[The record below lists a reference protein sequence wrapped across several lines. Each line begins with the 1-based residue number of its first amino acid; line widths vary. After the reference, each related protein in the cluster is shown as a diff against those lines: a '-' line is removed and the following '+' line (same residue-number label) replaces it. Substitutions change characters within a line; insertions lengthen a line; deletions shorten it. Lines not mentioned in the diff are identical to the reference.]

1 MPPAQSPTETYDVVV
16 VGAGLAGL
24 SCARHLQR
32 AGRSVAVLEA
42 SDGVGGRVRT
52 DVVDGFRLD
61 RGFQVLLT
69 AYPEVRSDIDLVKLS
84 MRYFSPGALVR
95 TKDKNHVVTDP
106 FRDPAHLASTA
117 LAPIGNIAD
126 KTRIALFRLRMQRTP
141 ARTLLR
147 GEDLATAEALAK
159 AGFSKRIVET
169 FFKPLVGGIQLDPHL
184 ATSRRMFDVI
194 FQSLSNG
201 DTGVPALGMG
211 ALSDQVAAHLHPSVV
226 RLNSPVASV
235 DANGVVTTDGA
246 RIDARAVVVATE
258 GPAAAKLTGIAEPG
272 SRPVSCFYFA
282 APKAPTPHK
291 LIALDG
297 FSGGP
302 VLNLAVMSN
311 VAPEYAPAGQHLIAA
326 ACPGATEDT
335 HPGLR
340 DTVLAQLR
348 WWWGKDVAQWRH
360 LRTYNIAHGQPDQT
374 PPFSPKKAVSLGD
387 GLFVTGDH
395 RDTGS
400 IQGAMYSGRRC
411 AAAVLEY
418 LA

>member
-1 MPPAQSPTETYDVVV
+1 MAGSTKQTETYDVIVI
-16 VGAGLAGL
+16 GAGLAGL
-24 SCARHLQR
+24 SCARHVQR

-52 DVVDGFRLD
+52 DIVDGFRLD

-69 AYPEVRSDIDLVKLS
+69 AYPEVRSEIDLVKLS
-84 MRYFSPGALVR
+84 MRNFDPGALVR
-95 TKDKNHVVTDP
+95 GQSKNHVVTDP

-117 LAPIGNIAD
+117 LAPIGTVLD
-126 KTRIALFRLRMQRTP
+126 KARIALFRLRMQRTP
-141 ARTLLR
+141 ARKLLR
-147 GEDLATAEALAK
+147 GVDIPTADALA
-159 AGFSKRIVET
+159 AEGFSRRIVDR

-194 FQSLSNG
+194 FQSLANG

-211 ALSDQVAAHLHPSVV
+211 ALSDQLASHLHPSVV
-226 RLNSPVASV
+226 RLDTPVASLG
-235 DANGVVTTDGA
+235 AGTVTTA
-246 RIDARAVVVATE
+246 RGDTITARAIVVATE
-258 GPAAAKLTGIAEPG
+258 GPAAAALTGIPVPG

-282 APKAPTPHK
+282 APKAPTAHK

-297 FSGGP
+297 YSGGP

-311 VAPEYAPAGQHLIAA
+311 VAPEYAPEGQHLIAA
-326 ACPGATEDT
+326 ACPGATEET

-348 WWWGKDVAQWRH
+348 WWWGQDVTQWRH
-360 LRTYNIAHGQPDQT
+360 LRTYNIRHGQPDQT
-374 PPFSPKKAVSLGD
+374 PPFSPKKPVALGD

-418 LA
+418 LT

>member
-1 MPPAQSPTETYDVVV
+1 MAKTSAPNETHDVVV

-24 SCARHLQR
+24 ACARHLQR

-52 DVVDGFRLD
+52 DIVDGFRLD

-69 AYPEVRSDIDLVKLS
+69 AYPEVRSEIDLVKLS
-84 MRYFSPGALVR
+84 MRNFSPGALVR
-95 TKDKNHVVTDP
+95 TKEKNHIVTDP
-106 FRDPAHLASTA
+106 FRDPAHFASTA

-126 KTRIALFRLRMQRTP
+126 KARIALFRLRMQRTP

-147 GEDLATAEALAK
+147 GDDMATADALATA
-159 AGFSKRIVET
+159 GFSQRIVDT

-201 DTGVPALGMG
+201 DTGVPAMGMG
-211 ALSDQVAAHLHPSVV
+211 ALSDQLASHLHPSVV
-226 RLNSPVASV
+226 RLNTPVASV
-235 DANGVVTTDGA
+235 DTNGVVTTDGS
-246 RIDARAVVVATE
+246 RIGARAVVVATE
-258 GPAAAKLTGIAEPG
+258 GPAAAKLTGIATPG

-297 FSGGP
+297 YSGGP

-311 VAPEYAPAGQHLIAA
+311 VAPEYAPAGQYLIAA

-348 WWWGKDVAQWRH
+348 WWWGKDVTQWRH
-360 LRTYNIAHGQPDQT
+360 LRTYNISHGQPDQT

>member
-1 MPPAQSPTETYDVVV
+1 MATAARQAESYDVVV

-52 DVVDGFRLD
+52 DIVDGFRLD

-69 AYPEVRSDIDLVKLS
+69 AYPELRTEVDMVKLGV
-84 MRYFSPGALVR
+84 RTFDPGAMVR
-95 TKDKNHVVTDP
+95 GQSKNHIVTDP
-106 FRDPAHLASTA
+106 FRDPGHLASTA
-117 LAPIGNIAD
+117 LAPIGNVFD
-126 KTRIALFRLRMQRTP
+126 KARIALFRLRMQRTP

-147 GEDLATAEALAK
+147 GEDMATADALTA
-159 AGFSKRIVET
+159 AGFSNRIVDS
-169 FFKPLVGGIQLDPHL
+169 FFKPLVGGIQLDPQL
-184 ATSRRMFDVI
+184 TTSRRMFDVI

-211 ALSDQVAAHLHPSVV
+211 ALSEQLAGHLHPSVI
-226 RLNSPVASV
+226 RLNSPVV
-235 DANGVVTTDGA
+235 GIDTNGVTTADGSRVSA
-246 RIDARAVVVATE
+246 RSIVVATE
-258 GPAAAKLTGIAEPG
+258 GPAAARLTGIPVPG
-272 SRPVSCFYFA
+272 SRSVSCFYFA

-297 FSGGP
+297 YSGGP

-311 VAPEYAPAGQHLIAA
+311 VAPEYAPEGQHLIAA
-326 ACPGATEDT
+326 ACPGATEET
-335 HPGLR
+335 HPGLH
-340 DTVLAQLR
+340 DTVVAQLR
-348 WWWGKDVAQWRH
+348 WWWGQEVTNWRH
-360 LRTYNIAHGQPDQT
+360 LRTYNISHGQPDQT
-374 PPFSPKKAVSLGD
+374 PPFSPKKAVSLGN
-387 GLFVTGDH
+387 GLFVAGDH

>member
-1 MPPAQSPTETYDVVV
+1 MPESFDVVV

-32 AGRSVAVLEA
+32 AGRSVTVLEA

-69 AYPEVRSDIDLVKLS
+69 AYPEVRSEIDLVKLS
-84 MRYFSPGALVR
+84 MRNFDPGALVR
-95 TKDKNHVVTDP
+95 TQSKNHIVTDP

-117 LAPIGNIAD
+117 LAPIGNVFD
-126 KTRIALFRLRMQRTP
+126 KARIGLLRLRMQRTT
-141 ARTLLR
+141 ARSLLR
-147 GEDLATAEALAK
+147 GEDLATSDALEA
-159 AGFSKRIVET
+159 AGFSRRMIDN
-169 FFKPLVGGIQLDPHL
+169 FFKPLVGGIQLDPQL
-184 ATSRRMFDVI
+184 GTSRRMFDVI

-201 DTGVPALGMG
+201 DTGVPAMGMG
-211 ALSDQVAAHLHPSVV
+211 ALSEQLASHLQPSVV
-226 RLNSPVASV
+226 RLDTPVASV
-235 DANGVVTTDGA
+235 DANGVTTHDGRRIEA
-246 RIDARAVVVATE
+246 RSVVVATE
-258 GPAAAKLTGIAEPG
+258 GPAAAALTGIPEPG

-282 APKAPTPHK
+282 APKAPMAHK

-297 FSGGP
+297 YSGGP
-302 VLNLAVMSN
+302 VLNFAVMSN
-311 VAPEYAPAGQHLIAA
+311 VAPEYAPDGQHLIAA
-326 ACPGATEDT
+326 ACPGATEET

-340 DTVLAQLR
+340 DTVVAQLR
-348 WWWGKDVAQWRH
+348 WWWGQDVTQWRH
-360 LRTYNIAHGQPDQT
+360 LRTYNIRHGQPDQS
-374 PPFSPKKAVSLGD
+374 PPFSPKKPTSLGN
-387 GLFVTGDH
+387 GLFVAGDH

>member
-1 MPPAQSPTETYDVVV
+1 MATAQDTDSFDVVI

-32 AGRSVAVLEA
+32 AGRRVTVLEG

-69 AYPEVRSDIDLVKLS
+69 AYPEIATEVDLVKLQ
-84 MRYFSPGALVR
+84 MRYFDAGALVR
-95 TKDKNHVVTDP
+95 GDDKNHVLSDP
-106 FRDPAHLASTA
+106 FRDPKQLVPTA
-117 LAPIGNIAD
+117 LAPVGNVFD
-126 KTRIALFRLRMQRTP
+126 KARVGLLRLKTQRTS
-141 ARTLLR
+141 ARALLQN
-147 GEDLATAEALAK
+147 DDIPTAEALEAQ
-159 AGFSKRIVET
+159 GFSSKMIDR
-169 FFKPLVGGIQLDPHL
+169 FFKPLVGGIQLDPKL

-194 FQSLSNG
+194 FRSLSTG

-211 ALSDQVAAHLHPSVV
+211 ALSDQLAAHLAPGTV
-226 RLNSPVASV
+226 RLNTRVASV
-235 DANGVVTTDGA
+235 TTNSVTTTTGETFTA
-246 RIDARAVVVATE
+246 GAVVVATE
-258 GPAAAKLTGIAEPG
+258 GPAAATLTGIKPVA
-272 SRPVSCFYFA
+272 SRSVSCFWFDAPA
-282 APKAPTPHK
+282 APFTQK

-297 FSGGP
+297 YSGGP

-311 VAPEYAPAGQHLIAA
+311 VAPEYAPTGRHLIAA
-326 ACPGATEDT
+326 ACPAMTESDI
-335 HPGLR
+335 PGLH
-340 DTVLAQLR
+340 DTVMAQLR
-348 WWWGKDVAQWRH
+348 WWWGAQVNDWRH
-360 LRTYNIAHGQPDQT
+360 LKTHNIAHGQPDQS
-374 PPFSPKKAVSLGD
+374 PPFSPKKSVSLGG

-411 AAAVLEY
+411 AASVLEY

>member
-1 MPPAQSPTETYDVVV
+1 MTESFDVVI
-16 VGAGLAGL
+16 VGGGLAGL
-24 SCARHLQR
+24 SCARHVQR
-32 AGRSVAVLEA
+32 AGRSVVVLEA

-52 DVVDGFRLD
+52 DIVDGFKLD

-69 AYPEVRSDIDLVKLS
+69 AYPEVQSEIDLVKLS
-84 MRYFSPGALVR
+84 MRNFDPGALVR
-95 TKDKNHVVTDP
+95 SQSKNHIVTDP
-106 FRDPAHLASTA
+106 FRDPAHVASTA
-117 LAPIGNIAD
+117 LAPIGSVFD
-126 KTRIALFRLRMQRTP
+126 KARIALLRLRIQRSS
-141 ARTLLR
+141 ARSLLR
-147 GEDLATAEALAK
+147 GDDMPTAQALEK
-159 AGFSKRIVET
+159 AGFSRRMIDS
-169 FFKPLVGGIQLDPHL
+169 FFKPLVGGIQLDPQL

-201 DTGVPALGMG
+201 DTGVPAMGMG
-211 ALSDQVAAHLHPSVV
+211 ALSDQLASHLHPAVV
-226 RLNSPVASV
+226 RLDTPVASV
-235 DANGVVTTDGA
+235 DTNGVTTRDGQ
-246 RIDARAVVVATE
+246 RIEARAVVVATE
-258 GPAAAKLTGIAEPG
+258 GPAAAALTGLPEPG

-297 FSGGP
+297 HSGGP

-311 VAPEYAPAGQHLIAA
+311 VAPEYAPEGQHLIAA
-326 ACPGATEDT
+326 ACPGVTEDT
-335 HPGLR
+335 NPGLR
-340 DTVLAQLR
+340 DTVIAQLR
-348 WWWGKDVAQWRH
+348 WWWGQDVTEWRH
-360 LRTYNIAHGQPDQT
+360 LRTYNIRHGQPDQS

>member
-1 MPPAQSPTETYDVVV
+1 MTESFDVVI

-24 SCARHLQR
+24 SCARHVQR

-52 DVVDGFRLD
+52 DIVDGFRLD

-69 AYPEVRSDIDLVKLS
+69 AYPEVRSEIDLVKLS
-84 MRYFSPGALVR
+84 MRNFDPGALVR
-95 TKDKNHVVTDP
+95 TQSKNHIVTDP
-106 FRDPAHLASTA
+106 FRDPAHVASTA
-117 LAPIGNIAD
+117 LAPIGTVFD
-126 KTRIALFRLRMQRTP
+126 KARIALLRLRMQRTS
-141 ARTLLR
+141 ARSLLR
-147 GEDLATAEALAK
+147 GDDMPTARALED
-159 AGFSKRIVET
+159 AGFSRRMIDN
-169 FFKPLVGGIQLDPHL
+169 FFKPLVGGIQLDPQL

-201 DTGVPALGMG
+201 DTGVPAMGMG
-211 ALSDQVAAHLHPSVV
+211 ALSEQLAGYLHPSVV
-226 RLNSPVASV
+226 HLDTPVASV
-235 DANGVVTTDGA
+235 DTNGVTTRDGR

-258 GPAAAKLTGIAEPG
+258 GPAAAALTGLPEPG

-297 FSGGP
+297 HSGGP
-302 VLNLAVMSN
+302 VLNFAVMSN
-311 VAPEYAPAGQHLIAA
+311 VAPEYAPQGQHLIAA
-326 ACPGATEDT
+326 ACPGVTEET
-335 HPGLR
+335 HPGLH
-340 DTVLAQLR
+340 DTVVAQLR
-348 WWWGKDVAQWRH
+348 WWWGQDVTQWRH
-360 LRTYNIAHGQPDQT
+360 LRTYNIRHGQPDQS

>member
-1 MPPAQSPTETYDVVV
+1 MPPAQGKSETYDVVV

-32 AGRSVAVLEA
+32 AGRRVRVLEA

-52 DVVDGFRLD
+52 DTVDGFRLD

-69 AYPEVRSDIDLVKLS
+69 AYPEVRSDVDLVKLS

-95 TKDKNHVVTDP
+95 TREKNHVVADP

-117 LAPIGNIAD
+117 FAPIGNIAD
-126 KTRIALFRLRMQRTP
+126 KARIALFRLRMQRTP

-147 GEDLATAEALAK
+147 GRDVATAEALAE
-159 AGFSKRIVET
+159 AGFSKRIVDT

-201 DTGVPALGMG
+201 ETGVPALGMG
-211 ALSDQVAAHLHPSVV
+211 ALSEQLAAHLHPSVV
-226 RLNSPVASV
+226 RLNSPVAGV
-235 DANGVVTTDGA
+235 DANGVVTSDGT
-246 RIDARAVVVATE
+246 RIESRAVVVATE
-258 GPAAAKLTGIAEPG
+258 GPAAAKLTGIPEPG

-282 APKAPTPHK
+282 APKPPTPHK

-297 FSGGP
+297 YSGGP

-311 VAPEYAPAGQHLIAA
+311 VAPEYAPVGQHLIAA

-400 IQGAMYSGRRC
+400 TQGAMYSGRRC

>member
-1 MPPAQSPTETYDVVV
+1 MPDAATPNENYDVVV

-52 DVVDGFRLD
+52 DIVEGFRLD

-84 MRYFSPGALVR
+84 MRNFAPGALVR
-95 TKDKNHVVTDP
+95 TKSKNHVVTDP

-117 LAPIGNIAD
+117 LAPIGNLSD
-126 KTRIALFRLRMQRTP
+126 KARIARFRLRMQRTP

-147 GEDLATAEALAK
+147 GDDIPTADALAA
-159 AGFSKRIVET
+159 AGFSRRIVDT

-201 DTGVPALGMG
+201 DTGVPAMGMG
-211 ALSDQVAAHLHPSVV
+211 ALSDQIASHLRPSVV
-226 RLNSPVASV
+226 RLNAPVASV
-235 DANGVVTTDGA
+235 DTNGVVTSNGQ

-297 FSGGP
+297 HSGGP

-326 ACPGATEDT
+326 ACPGVTEET
-335 HPGLR
+335 NPGLR
-340 DTVLAQLR
+340 ETVLAQLR

-360 LRTYNIAHGQPDQT
+360 LRTYNIRHGQPDQT
-374 PPFSPKKAVSLGD
+374 PPFSPKKAVSLGN

>member
-1 MPPAQSPTETYDVVV
+1 
-16 VGAGLAGL
+16 
-24 SCARHLQR
+24 
-32 AGRSVAVLEA
+32 
-42 SDGVGGRVRT
+42 
-52 DVVDGFRLD
+52 
-61 RGFQVLLT
+61 
-69 AYPEVRSDIDLVKLS
+69 
-84 MRYFSPGALVR
+84 
-95 TKDKNHVVTDP
+95 
-106 FRDPAHLASTA
+106 
-117 LAPIGNIAD
+117 
-126 KTRIALFRLRMQRTP
+126 
-141 ARTLLR
+141 TLLR
-147 GEDLATAEALAK
+147 GDDVATADALAA
-159 AGFSKRIVET
+159 AGFSKRMVDT

-201 DTGVPALGMG
+201 DTGVPAMGMG
-211 ALSDQVAAHLHPSVV
+211 SLSEQLAAHLHPSVV

-235 DANGVVTTDGA
+235 DTNGVVTNDGT
-246 RIDARAVVVATE
+246 RVDARAVVVATE
-258 GPAAAKLTGIAEPG
+258 GPAAARLTGLPTPG

-282 APKAPTPHK
+282 APNAPTPHK

-297 FSGGP
+297 YSGGP
-302 VLNLAVMSN
+302 VLNFAVMSN
-311 VAPEYAPAGQHLIAA
+311 VAPEYAPAGQHLVAA

-348 WWWGKDVAQWRH
+348 WWWGKDVTQWRH

-374 PPFSPKKAVSLGD
+374 PPFSPKKAVALGD